1 MPITTDLDRVR
12 LLCGDTNST
21 DPILTDDEVSF
32 FVSSRQIVDTTTGG
46 TLVNLPAAA
55 ADCAG
60 AIAAEYARHFDF
72 AEDGQSFNRAQKFGH
87 YVALEQR
94 LRTRAGGYAAPMG
107 GTTST

>member
-1 MPITTDLDRVR
+1 MPLTTNLDRVR
-12 LLCGDTNST
+12 LLCGDTSSA
-21 DPILTDDEVSF
+21 DPILSDDEVNF
-32 FVSSRQIVDTTTGG
+32 FISSRQITDATTGG

-60 AIAAEYARHFDF
+60 AIAAEYARDFNF
-72 AEDGQSFNRAQKFGH
+72 AEDGQRFDRSQKFGH
-87 YVALEQR
+87 FIALEMR